1 MKIVRYLMVGLGMLF
16 FLGFIP
22 SGIEASDKIK
32 VSVSVLPQAYFVER
46 IGGDR
51 VETQVM
57 IPMGAS
63 PATYEPTPQQLV
75 MLSESKLY
83 IKVGVPTFPFEKK
96 YFDSIIEKN
105 KKMTVVDMSDGVE
118 YRSFSFK
125 RDVKD
130 PHVWV
135 APSTVK
141 IAAKNIYKA
150 LSKIDPSN
158 KDYYKRNLDSFL
170 MDIEQLDIDLKFI
183 P

>member
-1 MKIVRYLMVGLGMLF
+1 
-16 FLGFIP
+16 
-22 SGIEASDKIK
+22 
-32 VSVSVLPQAYFVER
+32 
-46 IGGDR
+46 
-51 VETQVM
+51 
-57 IPMGAS
+57 
-63 PATYEPTPQQLV
+63 
-75 MLSESKLY
+75 
-83 IKVGVPTFPFEKK
+83 
-96 YFDSIIEKN
+96 
-105 KKMTVVDMSDGVE
+105 MSDGVE

-170 MDIEQLDIDLKFI
+170 MDIEQLDIEIKTIFAGKKGYSFMVFHPAWGYFADEYGLKQLPIEAGGKSPSASNIKRMIDTAKKKGIKIIFVQKGFDTKSAKTI
-183 P
+183 ADEIGGRVMEINPLEKDWLKNMREIAEIFGQVLKE